1 MTEHKKPTIAIIGAG
16 VTGMSAAWDLV
27 RAGYEVTIYEAGQT
41 VGGLAGGFREARWDW
56 SVEKFYHHWFQSDAH
71 LLGLLDELGLRAN
84 ALFPR
89 PYTVIYHNDRWYPFD
104 SIPHALAFPGLGW
117 GLDKVRFGLVGLYL
131 RLTKNWQALERFS
144 AHEWMRRWAGVRAY
158 ETMWE
163 PMLEGKF
170 GPYYKQVNM
179 AWFWARIHARTT
191 RLGTYRGGFQQ
202 FLDDFAERLRTQGV
216 RIHLNCPVTRIVP
229 DAAGGLSLR
238 VDGQPRQYDRVLSTT
253 SPSLMA
259 DLTPDLPPDYLQGL
273 RSLKSLGAVVLVLSI
288 KQRLSEQ
295 GYYWFNIPKSA
306 GFPFLALVEH
316 TNFLPPEHFNGEH
329 ILYCGDYL
337 PADHEYFRMSPAEL
351 QARFVPAI
359 QRINPRFSADWINQ
373 TWLFRE
379 PYAQPVPFINHSR
392 NIPALQ
398 TPLPGLY
405 FASMS
410 HVYPWDRGTN
420 FAVELGRRVA
430 GLIQADGLPAR

>member
-1 MTEHKKPTIAIIGAG
+1 MQLPEKRTIAIIGAG

-27 RAGYEVTIYEAGQT
+27 RAGHDVTIYEAGQA

-71 LLGLLDELGLRAN
+71 LLGLLDELGLREN
-84 ALFPR
+84 VIFPR
-89 PYTVIYHNDRWYPFD
+89 PYTVIYHREKWYPFD
-104 SIPHALAFPGLGW
+104 SILHALAFPGLGW
-117 GLDKVRFGLVGLYL
+117 GLDKARFGLVGLYL
-131 RLTKNWQALERFS
+131 RLTKNWQALEAS
-144 AHEWMRRWAGVRAY
+144 TAHEWMRRWAGRRVY

-170 GPYYKQVNM
+170 GPYYQDVNM
-179 AWFWARIHARTT
+179 AWFWARLHARTT

-202 FLDDFAERLRTQGV
+202 FLDDFADRLRTRGV
-216 RIHLNCPVTRIVP
+216 RIHLQTPVTQIESGENGPTLWV
-229 DAAGGLSLR
+229 AGEPQR
-238 VDGQPRQYDRVLSTT
+238 YDQVLSTVSPALMT
-253 SPSLMA
+253 KLAPSL
-259 DLTPDLPPDYLQGL
+259 PEHYLQGV
-273 RSLKSLGAVVLVLSI
+273 RDLKSLGAVVLVLSI
-288 KQRLSEQ
+288 KHQLSEQ

-316 TNFLPPEHFNGEH
+316 TNFVSSEHFNGEH

-337 PADHEYFRMSPAEL
+337 PPDHEYFRLSADEL
-351 QARFVPAI
+351 LARFIPAI

-379 PYAQPVPFINHSR
+379 VYAQPVPFVNHSR
-392 NIPALQ
+392 NIPALE

-430 GLIQADGLPAR
+430 RLMQGKTP